1 MADEARSAR
10 EACNSWCGIHKQ
22 ILRYKSPGVTLVA
35 LVTLGVRAPRDSGA
49 VKAARLVKRLMLRC
63 YKSRCAYLENT
74 WWQEK

>member
-35 LVTLGVRAPRDSGA
+35 LVTLGVRAPRDSGNREAGEA
-49 VKAARLVKRLMLRC
+49 VDVALLQTYLKAK
-63 YKSRCAYLENT
+63 
-74 WWQEK
+74 